1 MRYLICYDISDD
13 KVRRSVVK
21 YLEQRAWRVQ
31 YSVFSCEMTEQQA
44 TEVRLTLARLTA
56 GPEKSLLLVTPL
68 CAACA
73 ARAWFSGT
81 WQERPQAAIVV

>member
-31 YSVFSCEMTEQQA
+31 YSVFSCEMTEQ
-44 TEVRLTLARLTA
+44 
-56 GPEKSLLLVTPL
+56 
-68 CAACA
+68 
-73 ARAWFSGT
+73 
-81 WQERPQAAIVV
+81 